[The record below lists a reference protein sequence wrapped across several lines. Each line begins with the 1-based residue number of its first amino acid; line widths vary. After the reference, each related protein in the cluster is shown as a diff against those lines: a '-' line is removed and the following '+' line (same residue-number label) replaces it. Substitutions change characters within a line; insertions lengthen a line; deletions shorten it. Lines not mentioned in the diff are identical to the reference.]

1 MKKKMYSNHQ
11 YHTVFIKTTILMLIL
26 FFLTACNLYAY
37 ENESS
42 EVITN
47 KSRWAI
53 RHFDISYQR
62 YHEAE
67 TASKITDN
75 MEDKTMTKDVYKS
88 IAENNIPSTAAP
100 IYASSMVCSLDGITQ
115 IGKGII
121 NYAAPLKRDIY
132 MSDQTYTTI
141 SKYCQMWGEVLYDT
155 YSHPTNYQHNYQYLH
170 DVAQLGSL
178 KQKLFDLIYL
188 GNIIDEQYSKS

>member
-1 MKKKMYSNHQ
+1 MNKMIPIVTS
-11 YHTVFIKTTILMLIL
+11 LL
-26 FFLTACNLYAY
+26 FFISCSVYAY
-37 ENESS
+37 ANESES
-42 EVITN
+42 SAIITN

-75 MEDKTMTKDVYKS
+75 MEDKSVTKEVYTS
-88 IAENNIPSTAAP
+88 LAENNIPSTAAP
-100 IYASSMVCSLDGITQ
+100 IYASSIVCSLDGITQ
-115 IGKGII
+115 TGHGVI

-155 YSHPTNYQHNYQYLH
+155 YSHPTNYQHNYQYRH
-170 DVAQLGSL
+170 DVSQLGLL

-188 GNIIDEQYSKS
+188 GNIIDEQYSNQLKLS